1 MERMEKRIMANVCR
15 QCVATIAL
23 SLFIGLTSQAQ
34 IFTNGGFEL
43 GSGLYTNTDNTSQIT
58 TAAVGWVQINDAIR
72 ISISDACSS
81 EIARSGTYALQCYG
95 PSVDNPDTSV
105 GASFARQFITN
116 GVSPGQVWELDGWA
130 LTPSCDPMSDSPI
143 GFSSFGCLQIQFW
156 DSTGTNQIGGGITS
170 EPLYAPDDP
179 NGNTGTINVDTW
191 YPSTVT
197 AVVPPRASQISFLAM
212 HVGDSTDSG
221 SIYWD
226 DLSVTNYGVPFV
238 PPGVTN
244 YFHETIQSGNQICWP
259 TVAFASYQAQF
270 SEDNVNWT
278 NIGSLLPGDG
288 NSNCVFGTQHK
299 YYRVQAFVTSGGANQ
314 FANPGFETGA
324 ASNTDV
330 NAASWVQFN
339 NAYRTPTNANATALT
354 SHSGAYAMKT
364 YGPFQPYQDAS
375 GAYQSFP
382 TSAGQNWRLTGYCL
396 NWQGDALRGPNSY
409 GGQETSYGVGQLLF
423 MDTTGGTGNVLL
435 AVDGPHYG
443 TVAPF
448 PLNQWQSFE
457 VDGTAPTGTV
467 NVRAQVSHVG
477 YAANGGSVYWDDLTV
492 YQPSSSSPTINAVTA
507 QPAVQVAWPT
517 TAPTS
522 NGTINAQIQSI
533 GSILL
538 GIPLQPQTST
548 NLLLNH
554 SFEPGIEGSPNAA
567 SADMFMSTPTVTTNG
582 PWLGWNN
589 WAAPVYSA
597 YYTQRIG
604 AEDGVQCA
612 KTYSGPNGGVYQS
625 VAAAPGESFN
635 ASAWFE
641 NAGSDAMQG
650 VETADLRLIFHDA
663 TNGTGNTLATIVS
676 STVVSTATTHNVWQQ
691 LSVSAIAPSSTVSV
705 TLMGFF
711 NNPNNNGGSM
721 FMDNASLIGTTYG
734 NWQNV
739 GPLYPGNGTT
749 NTLVDLVGTNT
760 AKFYRVI
767 TQ

>member
-1 MERMEKRIMANVCR
+1 MEKRIVANVCR

-23 SLFIGLTSQAQ
+23 SLFIGVTAHAQVLTNA
-34 IFTNGGFEL
+34 GFEL
-43 GSGLYTNTDNTSQIT
+43 GSGLYTNTDPSPIT
-58 TAAVGWVQINDAIR
+58 AAISTAAVGWVQFNDAQR
-72 ISISDACSS
+72 ISITDACSS
-81 EIARSGTYALQCYG
+81 EIAKSGSYAMQCAG
-95 PSVDNPDTSV
+95 PSVLNGDGSV

-156 DSTGTNQIGGGITS
+156 DFTGTNQVGGGITS
-170 EPLYAPDDP
+170 ASLYAPDDP
-179 NGNTGTINVDTW
+179 NGNTGISVDTW
-191 YPSTVT
+191 IPVSVT
-197 AVVPPRASQISFLAM
+197 ATVPPHASQISFLVM

-226 DLSVTNYGVPFV
+226 DVSVTNYGVPFV

-244 YFHETIQSGNQICWP
+244 YFQTGIVGGNQICWP

-288 NSNCVFGTQHK
+288 NSNCVFASLHK
-299 YYRVQAFVTSGGANQ
+299 YYRVQSYVTSGGANS
-314 FANPGFETGA
+314 FANSSFETGA

-339 NAYRTPTNANATALT
+339 NALRTATNANGTALT
-354 SHSGAYAMKT
+354 SHGGAFAMKT
-364 YGPFQPYQDAS
+364 YGPFLPYQDAS

-382 TSAGQNWRLTGYCL
+382 TSPGQNWRLTGYCL
-396 NWQGDALRGPNSY
+396 NWQGDPLRGPNSY

-443 TVAPF
+443 TTTVF
-448 PLNQWQSFE
+448 PLNQWQFFE
-457 VDGTAPTGTV
+457 VDGTAPAGTV

-477 YAANGGSVYWDDLTV
+477 YAANAGSVYWDDLTV

-507 QPAVQVAWPT
+507 QTAVQVSWPT

-522 NGTINAQIQSI
+522 NSTINAQIQSI
-533 GSILL
+533 GNMLL
-538 GIPLQPQTST
+538 AAPVRPQATT
-548 NLLLNH
+548 NLLKNP
-554 SFEPGIEGSPNAA
+554 SFEPGIDGSPNAA
-567 SADMFMSTPTVTTNG
+567 SADLSMSTPTVTTNG
-582 PWLGWNN
+582 PWLGWCN
-589 WAAPVYSA
+589 WAGSPWSA
-597 YYTQRIG
+597 FYTQRTS
-604 AEDGVQCA
+604 AEDGVQLA
-612 KTYSGPNGGVYQS
+612 KTYGGINAGVYQS
-625 VAAAPGESFN
+625 VAATPGEIFS
-635 ASAWFE
+635 ATAWFE
-641 NAGSDAMQG
+641 NLGSDAMQG

-676 STVVSTATTHNVWQQ
+676 PTVVSTATTHNVWQQ
-691 LSVSAIAPSSTVSV
+691 LAVSAIAPSNTVSV

-721 FMDNASLIGTTYG
+721 FMDNASLVGTTYG

-749 NTLVDLVGTNT
+749 NTLVDLVGTNAT
-760 AKFYRVI
+760 KFYRVI